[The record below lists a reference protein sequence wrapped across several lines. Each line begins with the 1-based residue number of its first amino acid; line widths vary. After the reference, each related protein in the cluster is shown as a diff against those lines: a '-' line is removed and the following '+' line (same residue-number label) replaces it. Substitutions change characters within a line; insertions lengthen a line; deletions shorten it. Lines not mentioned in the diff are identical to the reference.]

1 MQFLG
6 RIISHPIV
14 VKSYST
20 EIYYDMIEELDNFN
34 LDDRLTIAF

>member
-6 RIISHPIV
+6 RILSHPVV

-20 EIYYDMIEELDNFN
+20 EIYYDIIEELDHFN
-34 LDDRLTIAF
+34 LDDRLTIVF